1 MPRANLS
8 SVVRYIRRAVGVSNA
23 PESTD
28 AQLLQQ
34 YCGRRDQEAFAA
46 LVYRHG
52 GLVRS
57 VCRRVLHHEQDAED
71 AFQATFLVFAT
82 KGQSIRK
89 TVSISSWLHG
99 VAYRVAMNAKRA
111 RRQAPHD
118 SSAVADPRK
127 DEPPTAAAL
136 REVQAIVDE
145 ELGRLP
151 EKYRAPFVL
160 CCLEGKSRLEA
171 ATELGLLEGTV
182 SSRMARARQD
192 LQQRLTRRGVV
203 LSAALCA
210 IDLTRA
216 AAPAIGPALADR
228 TARAAVSFAAGLAA
242 ASELSSAPVVALAKG
257 VLFAM
262 STTSKLKIATALVL
276 TFGFITASG
285 AIARQV
291 LGPGGGEEQ
300 AQTEQL
306 PPAAPEP
313 RVGEDPAQPPA
324 GKAVGP
330 SAGEDFV
337 ASIRKISKA
346 KVTISKPGTPYDT
359 FPTLSL
365 ADKAKILEGKRVGQ
379 GPIEAGPAIP
389 GGLENERLRLALT
402 SLLIARVITDV
413 TGQLIEEIRIIIPD
427 ELPFGKPEPLVA
439 PSGPR
444 GEADTEPLPAH
455 AVARFGTSR
464 FRHGIIDS
472 VLLGNFT
479 NPLVAVSPDGKLLA
493 SGRSNIVRIWETES
507 GRKLSEWTFQG
518 TRTNRGPIRALR
530 GAAFVQPIGF
540 NGITPLAFSPDG
552 KHLAMYFDSTMIRIL
567 AVETGEIVKEVK
579 LGNSPE
585 GVLDRRDQVIPSAE
599 RRHLYG
605 WAPYFAYLPDGKQ
618 IILEDAGEPL
628 VRLLS
633 LENAAEIKTF
643 RGNGERLFG
652 VAVSPDGLA
661 IAMAAADGTTE
672 VWDVV
677 TGKKRLEVKVTKA
690 FIQALAFS
698 PDGKVLAVAD
708 RRYPGLGYVHLWDA
722 ASGKLLHSLAPRAS
736 SAPDRA
742 SANGNIKDEQA
753 ERGLGLADRLDF
765 SPDGKHLITA
775 HGWWLVLWD
784 PVTGK
789 EIRRFQAEDGKTVRF
804 LPDSKTL
811 FMAGRYTFHFLDS
824 STGLPVHHFEG
835 HQQGITS
842 IAFAPDGKQIATV
855 GTAEGGNREGI
866 FVWDVDSR
874 KVVLRSNSST

>member
-1 MPRANLS
+1 VGGSLQISFFLRASILPKILGLRAALQTLLGRGGSIAWRPVAMPRANLS

-599 RRHLYG
+599 HLGGCRRT
-605 WAPYFAYLPDGKQ
+605 PCSTPEFRK
-618 IILEDAGEPL
+618 
-628 VRLLS
+628 R
-633 LENAAEIKTF
+633 
-643 RGNGERLFG
+643 RGNQDFSGQRREAFRRRSFARWFG
-652 VAVSPDGLA
+652 DCDGGGGWY
-661 IAMAAADGTTE
+661 DG
-672 VWDVV
+672 
-677 TGKKRLEVKVTKA
+677 
-690 FIQALAFS
+690 
-698 PDGKVLAVAD
+698 
-708 RRYPGLGYVHLWDA
+708 GLGCCH
-722 ASGKLLHSLAPRAS
+722 GQEAPR
-736 SAPDRA
+736 
-742 SANGNIKDEQA
+742 GQGDESFHPGACIFARWQGA
-753 ERGLGLADRLDF
+753 CGRGSEVSGARLC
-765 SPDGKHLITA
+765 T
-775 HGWWLVLWD
+775 LV
-784 PVTGK
+784 GRS
-789 EIRRFQAEDGKTVRF
+789 IRQT
-804 LPDSKTL
+804 
-811 FMAGRYTFHFLDS
+811 
-824 STGLPVHHFEG
+824 
-835 HQQGITS
+835 
-842 IAFAPDGKQIATV
+842 IAFACASCLFSAG
-855 GTAEGGNREGI
+855 
-866 FVWDVDSR
+866 
-874 KVVLRSNSST
+874 